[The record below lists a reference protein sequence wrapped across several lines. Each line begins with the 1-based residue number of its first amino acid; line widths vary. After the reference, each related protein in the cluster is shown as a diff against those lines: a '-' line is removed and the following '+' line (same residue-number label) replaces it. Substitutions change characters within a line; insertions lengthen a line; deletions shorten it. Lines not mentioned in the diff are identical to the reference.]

1 MTTYTFSTLEEP
13 LASGGTDAYGIN
25 DAGQI
30 VGDFYDSLGTANG
43 FFANGSA
50 TIAYTFSVLD
60 APSGSGGTNAF
71 GINNAGQVVGQ
82 YIDNGGLLNGFL
94 YSGGTYSTLD
104 DSLGTNGT
112 VANGINNAGQIVG
125 EYLDSS
131 GLAHGFLYSGGS
143 FTTLDDPSGSSGTVA
158 FGINNTGQIV
168 GEYVDSNGLAHGF
181 LYSGGTFTTLDDPL
195 GANGTIA
202 FGINNAGQI
211 VGEYL
216 DSSGLAHG
224 FLYSGGTFT
233 TLDDPWGSDGT
244 IASGINNA
252 GQIVGEYF
260 DSSGTAHGFVASA
273 TSSVSSAT
281 SVQQEIVGLYAA
293 LYNRAADFPG
303 YSFWVGIDSQQPD
316 ASGVTVANAAN
327 SAVTLTDSAVLGQAF
342 VNTQSAYFN
351 EIYGGLNDSQFIN
364 AMYVNIGGNNGDP
377 SGIAYWTNLLQ
388 QAEASGESV
397 LAARAGLAGQFVHD
411 LIDIDLSLG
420 AAALGLTAAQYQ
432 DALTRQ
438 ATIDNKIAVSIA
450 YSNAS
455 QQPGGSIFDPN
466 SVGDAAYN
474 AAITVLQ
481 GVTSDPTTVTVAVTG
496 INNAVAHQDLTYI

>member
-1 MTTYTFSTLEEP
+1 MTTYTFSTLDEP
-13 LASGGTDAYGIN
+13 LATGGTDAYAIN

-30 VGDFYDSLGTANG
+30 VGDYYDSLGTAYG
-43 FFANGSA
+43 FLANGSA

-82 YIDNGGLLNGFL
+82 YIGNGGLLHGFL

-125 EYLDSS
+125 GYFDNNSM
-131 GLAHGFLYSGGS
+131 AHGFLYSGGAY
-143 FTTLDDPSGSSGTVA
+143 TTLDDPSGSSGTIA

-195 GANGTIA
+195 GTNGTIA
-202 FGINNAGQI
+202 FGINNEGQI
-211 VGEYL
+211 VGEYV
-216 DSSGLAHG
+216 DNSGLAHG
-224 FLYSGGTFT
+224 FLYSGGLFT
-233 TLDDPWGSDGT
+233 TLDNPLGSDGT

-252 GQIVGEYF
+252 GEIVGEYF
-260 DSSGTAHGFVASA
+260 DSSGTAHGFVADAAPSST
-273 TSSVSSAT
+273 TSPT
-281 SVQQEIVGLYAA
+281 SVQQEILGLYAA
-293 LYNRAADFPG
+293 LYDRAADFPG
-303 YSFWVGIDSQQPD
+303 YSFWVGVDGQQPD
-316 ASGVTVANAAN
+316 ASGVTIANAGT
-327 SAVTLTDSAVLGQAF
+327 SAVTVTDAAVLGQAF

-351 EIYGGLNDSQFIN
+351 AIYGGLSDSQFIN

-377 SGIAYWTNLLQ
+377 NGIAYWANLLQ

-397 LAARAGLAGQFVHD
+397 QAARAGIIGQFVHD
-411 LIDIDLSLG
+411 LVGYDTSTRPP
-420 AAALGLTAAQYQ
+420 GLTDAQWQ

-455 QQPGGSIFDPN
+455 QQPGGSILDPN

-481 GVTSDPTTVTVAVTG
+481 GATSDPSTVTVAITG